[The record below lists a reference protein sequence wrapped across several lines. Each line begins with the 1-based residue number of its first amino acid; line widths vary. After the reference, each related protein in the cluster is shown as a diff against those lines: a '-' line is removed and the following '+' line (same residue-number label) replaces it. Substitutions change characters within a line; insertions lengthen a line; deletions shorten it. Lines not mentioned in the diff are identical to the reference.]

1 MSHLHIP
8 DGVLPGWLVLAG
20 WVFTALILA
29 FSIYRVRNTEL
40 KRKIPLIGIIS
51 ALMIVCMTIPI
62 IPVAYHINLS
72 VVAGIILGPAVAFI
86 SIFIVDLIIAMFG
99 HGGITVVGLNT
110 VVVGAEAFIGFYL
123 FQLFMALMGRD
134 SIMWSSGLAA
144 VISLILSTSILI
156 GVVYTSQINP
166 EAVIGI
172 EEEHPTE
179 DTQEQNIQEIPN
191 ELVKGINIKSFA
203 RTILVLLG
211 IGWILEGIITAFVI
225 KYVSRVRPDLILSE
239 GA

>member
-8 DGVLPGWLVLAG
+8 DGVLPGWLVMSG
-20 WVFTALILA
+20 WLLTALILA
-29 FSIYRVRNTEL
+29 FSIYRTRSTEL

-62 IPVAYHINLS
+62 APIAYHINLS
-72 VVAGIILGPAVAFI
+72 VIAGIILGPALAFI

-123 FQLFMALMGRD
+123 FQLFMAIIGRD

-156 GVVYTSQINP
+156 GIVYSSQINP
-166 EAVIGI
+166 ELVIGI
-172 EEEHPTE
+172 EGNDPTE
-179 DTQEQNIQEIPN
+179 QVKNEEIPQ
-191 ELVKGINIKSFA
+191 ELINGVNIKSFA
-203 RTILVLLG
+203 KTILILLG
-211 IGWILEGIITAFVI
+211 IGWLLEGIITAFVI
-225 KYVSRVRPDLILSE
+225 KYVSRVRPDLILPQR
-239 GA
+239 A